1 MYARY
6 LDQLPP
12 TTNEMSVPRTPLVLA
27 TCSCTLVFGLFSRM
41 SMSSTHRL
49 SGLSAAVALRTSTG
63 SPVLC
68 LLQMSAILAP
78 SPNLPRVCRT
88 PYLEPASTRPRLSG
102 IELCG
107 MPQPLSRTITL

>member
-1 MYARY
+1 MRAC
-6 LDQLPP
+6 
-12 TTNEMSVPRTPLVLA
+12 SKSFVLGSF
-27 TCSCTLVFGLFSRM
+27 CRM
-41 SMSSTHRL
+41 SMSRTHTLSSL
-49 SGLSAAVALRTSTG
+49 SGPVALRTSTG
-63 SPVLC
+63 NPVLC

-102 IELCG
+102 IVLCG